1 MAEIRTAPWFAQAD
15 PASRPVVKTSPHPL
29 FGKAR

>member
-1 MAEIRTAPWFAQAD
+1 MAEIRSAPWFNQTD
-15 PASRPVVKTSPHPL
+15 PVSRPVVKTSPHPL